1 MIDKFFD
8 SLEEFAQAII
18 IGLFILFVVLPVL
31 WVGFFTS
38 AVYAV
43 QAVSYYLM
51 IKNETYLRR
60 GWSFTRADIIEE
72 EGVIA
77 KICWF
82 TDQRSYT
89 HSFHGFSYDDT
100 IPILYKTKKPKRFI
114 RCDEKYWRSRICT
127 RCIVA
132 VLFGAAFL
140 LVLFCSLL

>member
-1 MIDKFFD
+1 MIGYILEGLVN
-8 SLEEFAQAII
+8 SLEGLAKA
-18 IGLFILFVVLPVL
+18 LFIVLVVLPVL

-38 AVYAV
+38 AVYAA

-60 GWSFTRADIIEE
+60 GWNFTRADIIME
-72 EGVIA
+72 EGEIA

-82 TDQRSYT
+82 TDKRSYM

-100 IPILYKTKKPKRFI
+100 LPILYKIKRPKRFI
-114 RCDEKYWRSRICT
+114 RCDEKYWRSRLYT

-132 VLFGAAFL
+132 ALFGVAFL

>member
-18 IGLFILFVVLPVL
+18 IGLFIIIRRFACSFG
-31 WVGFFTS
+31 GFFTS

-43 QAVSYYLM
+43 QAISYYLM

-60 GWSFTRADIIEE
+60 GWSFTCADIIEE

-82 TDQRSYT
+82 TDKRSYA
-89 HSFHGFSYDDT
+89 HSFHGFIYDDT
-100 IPILYKTKKPKRFI
+100 LPILYKIKKPKRFI
-114 RCDEKYWRSRICT
+114 RCDEKYWHSRICT

>member
-8 SLEEFAQAII
+8 SLEEFAQAIV

-38 AVYAV
+38 VVYAV

-60 GWSFTRADIIEE
+60 GWSFTSADIIEE

-100 IPILYKTKKPKRFI
+100 VPILYKTKKPKRFI

-132 VLFGAAFL
+132 ALFGVTFL